1 MGISI
6 LYPWEAAVT
15 AEIRAGGRLY
25 TASCQVT
32 VEANTA
38 DVITAAAGAGD
49 PLRFDEIQRVGAG
62 VPKRAGKLTG
72 LCGRP
77 VGEYPAGHALLSL

>member
-1 MGISI
+1 MG
-6 LYPWEAAVT
+6 EATVT

-25 TASCQVT
+25 TVSCQVT

-49 PLRFDEIQRVGAG
+49 PLRFDEIQRELERECRSVLGSS
-62 VPKRAGKLTG
+62 LD
-72 LCGRP
+72 
-77 VGEYPAGHALLSL
+77 LSLIHI